1 MAHGYHILDFTYCRY
16 VETTQLFFSDVH
28 VENFVVYIIC
38 LQEKTAE
45 KAHKFMTT
53 FLTNGSNGR
62 TRAY

>member
-16 VETTQLFFSDVH
+16 AESTQLTFSDVQ

-53 FLTNGSNGR
+53 ILNSTSNGR
-62 TRAY
+62 TRTY